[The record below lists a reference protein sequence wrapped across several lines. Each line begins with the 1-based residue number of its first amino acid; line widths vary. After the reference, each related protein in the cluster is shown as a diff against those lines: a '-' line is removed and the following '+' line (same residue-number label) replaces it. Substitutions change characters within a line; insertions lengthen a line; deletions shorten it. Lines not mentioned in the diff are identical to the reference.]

1 MILGITAIIYVALLI
16 LIIWRPPIAMGP
28 VICMFG
34 IEQWLMANSGFFR
47 GHGSLVNLAIGIL
60 VLVGLIS
67 NTLKGGK
74 IAFYWPAVGWLVVGI
89 HAYYALS
96 FFWAYSPE
104 WTVSNIYFA
113 GPYTLTVSFAMALLF
128 RDLKDVRLGLLVTV
142 VMAALISILLIS
154 TTRIHE
160 WGRTIDFGGDI
171 AGTRYDIGRNRGNPL
186 AIADLGA
193 ALGGVAMMLHFP
205 KGNKIWSIVKWGAV
219 FLGFALIFRS
229 GSRGQFVGMVLAVGA
244 LYKFSRP
251 KTNLQTIL
259 TMAFSA
265 VLFGGLIW
273 LALTQFGDFGRFDI
287 SRFGEAYSESRL
299 SKCAIVLEEWV
310 RSSPLTWIFGLGGAA
325 SWGIQGIYPHV
336 VPVEV
341 LTELGFVG
349 IFAYVCLLG
358 MVARTFY
365 RLGKLTTNN
374 PVDRATAAVLATLY
388 LFHWIMSMKQG
399 SFVLFY
405 HSYFIAILA
414 ARVEWNCRRELRASS
429 RRKAARQQ
437 NYRQG
442 LFVPGS

>member
-1 MILGITAIIYVALLI
+1 MILGVTITLYVILL
-16 LIIWRPPIAMGP
+16 LAVIWKPPVAMAP

-34 IEQWLMANSGFFR
+34 LEQCLMANSAFFR

-67 NTLKGGK
+67 NTIKGGR
-74 IAFYWPAVGWLVVGI
+74 IAFYWPAVGWVVIGI

-104 WTVSNIYFA
+104 WTVSNLYFA

-128 RDLKDVRLGLLVTV
+128 RNLKDVRLGLIVTV
-142 VMAALISILLIS
+142 ALASLLSILLIS

-171 AGTRYDIGRNRGNPL
+171 AGTRYDMSNNRGNPL

-193 ALGGVAMMLHFP
+193 ALSGIALLIQFP
-205 KGNKIWSIVKWGAV
+205 KSNKVWSLLKWGAA

-229 GSRGQFVGMVLAVGA
+229 GSRGQFVGIILAVGA

-251 KTNLQTIL
+251 KTNFQAII
-259 TMAFSA
+259 TMGLSA
-265 VLFGGLIW
+265 ILFGGLIW
-273 LALTQFGDFGRFDI
+273 LALAQFGDFGRFDV
-287 SRFGEAYSESRL
+287 SQFGQAYRESRL
-299 SKCAIVLEEWV
+299 SKCAILLDGWV
-310 RSSPLTWIFGLGGAA
+310 RSSPLTWMFGLGGAA

-336 VPVEV
+336 VPIEI
-341 LTELGFVG
+341 LAELGFFGLFVYLC
-349 IFAYVCLLG
+349 ILA
-358 MVARTFY
+358 MAIQSFY
-365 RLGKLTTNN
+365 RLGKLTSDSS
-374 PVDRATAAVLATLY
+374 VDRATVAVLASLF

-399 SFVLFY
+399 TFLVFY

-414 ARVEWNCRRELRASS
+414 ARVEWSCRRE
-429 RRKAARQQ
+429 RRQSAARARAKHYWRAPELQ
-437 NYRQG
+437 Y
-442 LFVPGS
+442 